1 MKNRTIVLLLV
12 PLILLLLP
20 ILQAETTSGDT
31 YRCRNPNAC
40 KEIDDVWKQIAPLI
54 VDNPNMIWD
63 PQTGKWRE
71 YEEFYPSVKT
81 SDTQATI
88 RRRKNR
94 TRSSC
99 YWNTPS
105 YSTRKR
111 MESIS
116 RKY

>member
-54 VDNPNMIWD
+54 VDIFKD
-63 PQTGKWRE
+63 GE
-71 YEEFYPSVKT
+71 
-81 SDTQATI
+81 SDMGHANFHLI
-88 RRRKNR
+88 SLKGLRRGQMLKFWEMDFHLR
-94 TRSSC
+94 
-99 YWNTPS
+99 
-105 YSTRKR
+105 
-111 MESIS
+111 
-116 RKY
+116 